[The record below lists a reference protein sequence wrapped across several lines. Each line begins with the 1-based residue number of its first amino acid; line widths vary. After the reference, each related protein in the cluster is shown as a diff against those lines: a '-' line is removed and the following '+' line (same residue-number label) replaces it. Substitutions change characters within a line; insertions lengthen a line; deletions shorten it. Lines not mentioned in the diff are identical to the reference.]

1 MLEVIE
7 VRRVA
12 CALGRGKRIIE
23 RVHHVAQRG
32 ERGRGQAA
40 VVLGLLRRD
49 GQPLAADGFGDGFP
63 LLAHGLDLLEEG
75 LVLELARGSQPVKG
89 DAPRGLDTGIPVPA
103 MQRIQQ
109 APGLIE
115 VACQRGQISVRQF
128 VDAGHLV
135 HRRTQ
140 ERRAVR
146 GRCTRLRKQHAA
158 VRRVHAAGI
167 QPLAH
172 VREEGARVG
181 MRLYF
186 FVSA

>member
-12 CALGRGKRIIE
+12 RALGGGKRIVE

-40 VVLGLLRRD
+40 VVLGFLRRD
-49 GQPLAADGFGDGFP
+49 GQPLVADGFGDGFP
-63 LLAHGLDLLEEG
+63 LLAHGLDLLKEG
-75 LVLELARGSQPVKG
+75 LVLELARGPQPVEG
-89 DAPRGLDTGIPVPA
+89 DASRGLDTGIPVPA
-103 MQRIQQ
+103 VQRVQQ
-109 APGLIE
+109 ALGLIE
-115 VACQRGQISVRQF
+115 VARQRGQVSVRQR

-135 HRRTQ
+135 HRRAQ
-140 ERRAVR
+140 ERRAVLR
-146 GRCTRLRKQHAA
+146 RRARLRQQHAA
-158 VRRVHAAGI
+158 VRRVHAAGV

-181 MRLYF
+181 MRLYLF
-186 FVSA
+186 IGA